1 MGKYVLAIDQG
12 TTGTTA
18 LLIDRNGGVRA
29 RGYAELQQ
37 HFPQPGWV
45 EHDGDQIW
53 TSVLRA
59 VAAALAAAS
68 VDGRAVAAIGITNQR
83 ETTLLWN
90 RATGR
95 PLARAI
101 VWQDRRTADRC
112 RMLREQGLGPGVA
125 RRTGL
130 VLDPYFS
137 ATKVEWLLRNVR
149 GARAAARAGRIAFG
163 TVDSWLLFKLTGGR
177 VHATDPTNASRT
189 LLYDI
194 GKRRWD
200 DDLLEIFG
208 VPRAVLPQ
216 VLPSSGLFGETAGD
230 APLPPGIPIAGIAG
244 DQQAALF
251 GQGCVAPGQSKN
263 TYGTGC
269 FFLLH
274 TGARRVTSRAGL
286 VTTLACGPRGE
297 PAHALEGSV
306 FIAGAA
312 IQWLRDGLQILNH
325 APESEAM
332 ATSVPDAG
340 GVVMVP
346 AFAGLGA
353 PYWRPDVRGAL
364 FGLTRGTTRAHIAR
378 AALESLAF
386 QTRDLIEAIGE
397 TAKVRELRVDGGA
410 AANDFLMQYQ
420 SDLLGIRVL
429 RPKVIETTALGAG
442 LLAGMATGFWA
453 SQRDLDRARKIERA
467 FSPKRSKR
475 WRDAEHARW
484 TQAVTALLAQG
495 EPGASPSRA
504 KARRANPSGR
514 SRAPGR

>member
-1 MGKYVLAIDQG
+1 MARLVLAIDQG

-18 LLIDRNGGVRA
+18 LLIDARGEVRA
-29 RGYAELQQ
+29 RGYAELPQ
-37 HFPQPGWV
+37 HFPRAGWV
-45 EHDGDQIW
+45 EHDGGEIW
-53 TSVLRA
+53 TSVLDA
-59 VAAALAAAS
+59 VKSALAAAG

-83 ETTLLWN
+83 ETTLFWD

-95 PLARAI
+95 PVARAI

-112 RMLREQGLGPGVA
+112 RQLRKQGKSPFVS

-137 ATKVEWLLRNVR
+137 GTKVEWLLRNVR

-194 GKRRWD
+194 GKHRWD
-200 DDLLEIFG
+200 EGMLDLFG
-208 VPRAVLPQ
+208 VPRAVLPE
-216 VLPSSGLFGETAGD
+216 VLPSSGVFGKTDGD
-230 APLPPGIPIAGIAG
+230 GLLPRGIPIAGIAG

-251 GQGCVAPGQSKN
+251 GQGCVASGQSKN

-274 TGARRVTSRAGL
+274 TGARRMTSKAGL
-286 VTTLACGPRGE
+286 VTTLACGPEGE
-297 PAHALEGSV
+297 PAYALEGSV
-306 FIAGAA
+306 FVAGAA
-312 IQWLRDGLQILNH
+312 IQWLRDGLGILTH

-346 AFAGLGA
+346 AFVGLGA
-353 PYWRPDVRGAL
+353 PYWRPDVRGAI

-386 QTRDLIEAIGE
+386 QTRDLILAIGKD
-397 TAKVRELRVDGGA
+397 AKVRELRVDGGA
-410 AANDFLMQYQ
+410 AANDFLLQYQ
-420 SDLLGIRVL
+420 ADLLGIRVL
-429 RPKVIETTALGAG
+429 RPKVVETTALGAG
-442 LLAGMATGFWA
+442 LLAGLATGFWT
-453 SQRDLDRARKIERA
+453 SQADLDQARKIERT
-467 FSPKRSKR
+467 FSPERPKR
-475 WRDAEHARW
+475 WRDAEYGRW
-484 TQAVTALLAQG
+484 TRAVTALLAQ
-495 EPGASPSRA
+495 S
-504 KARRANPSGR
+504 
-514 SRAPGR
+514 